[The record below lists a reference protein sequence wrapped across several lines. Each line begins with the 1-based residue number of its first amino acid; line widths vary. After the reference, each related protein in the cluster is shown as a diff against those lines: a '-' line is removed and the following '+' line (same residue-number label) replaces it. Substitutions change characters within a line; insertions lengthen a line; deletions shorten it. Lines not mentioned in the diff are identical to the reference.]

1 MRRCVA
7 ILLVLAVLSGLAVPC
22 FAAQQSSK
30 KDNSLKSLNQNIEAY
45 AYILASLNEG
55 TVSIAAQ
62 HNAREV
68 LYPASLTKIATAMVT
83 INKVKDLSRSVTV
96 SKAAVE
102 SQINT
107 GSQIAYL
114 REGEKIS
121 YEELLY
127 LSMLFSACDACQV
140 LAEAVGGSVK
150 EFVKMM
156 NEWATSVGCENTHF
170 VNPDGLHDD
179 NHYSTATDL
188 LKMSTAALQNSTFK
202 KISTATSF
210 DYNGSTFYHTN
221 RMLHPLLDEYYYQY
235 AKGIK
240 TGYTKEAGNC
250 LITMAENK
258 GITFLA
264 IVLRSVAKKIDDKWI
279 AMSYI
284 DAKNLFEW
292 GFKNFE
298 KRSVCGTN
306 DVMGHALVG
315 GGKELYVPVCAQR
328 AASVIVPK
336 GANPNEI
343 QTTIKP
349 NSAASQAPIQ
359 QGEVLG
365 SAVFSYND
373 NVVGNVPV
381 IAAVGVKEAPLR
393 SFLPQFDAYIHD
405 KPVFGVF
412 AILLSLFT

>member
-1 MRRCVA
+1 MKKGVA
-7 ILLVLAVLSGLAVPC
+7 IILILAVLSGLAMPS
-22 FAAQQSSK
+22 FAAQKNAKQ
-30 KDNSLKSLNQNIEAY
+30 DNSLKALNQRIEAH

-62 HNAREV
+62 RNADEV
-68 LYPASLTKIATAMVT
+68 LYPASLTKIVTAIVT
-83 INKVKDLSRSVTV
+83 INQVKDLSRNVTV

-114 REGEKIS
+114 REGETIS

-150 EFVKMM
+150 GFSKMM
-156 NEWATSVGCENTHF
+156 NDWAKSVGCKNTHF

-179 NHYSTATDL
+179 NHYTTATDL
-188 LKMSTAALQNSTFK
+188 LKITSAALKNSTFK
-202 KISTATSF
+202 RIATATSF

-221 RMLHPLLDEYYYQY
+221 RMLHPLLDDYYYPY

-258 GITFLA
+258 HITFLA
-264 IVLRSVAKKIDDKWI
+264 IVLKSVAKKIDDKWI

-292 GFKNFE
+292 GFKSFE
-298 KRSVCGTN
+298 KRAICGAE
-306 DVMGHALVG
+306 DVLGYAAVSG
-315 GGKELYVPVCAQR
+315 GATIDIPVTAKST
-328 AASVIVPK
+328 ASAIVPK
-336 GANPNEI
+336 GAKANAFRISFKMDANALP
-343 QTTIKP
+343 
-349 NSAASQAPIQ
+349 APIRK
-359 QGEVLG
+359 GETLG
-365 SAVFSYND
+365 KAVFTYNERI
-373 NVVGNVPV
+373 VGSVPV
-381 IAAVGVKEAPLR
+381 IAGKDVKAAPLR
-393 SFLPQFDAYIHD
+393 MVFPQFDSYIAD
-405 KPVFGVF
+405 KPVFGYL
-412 AILLSLFT
+412 AILLRLFI